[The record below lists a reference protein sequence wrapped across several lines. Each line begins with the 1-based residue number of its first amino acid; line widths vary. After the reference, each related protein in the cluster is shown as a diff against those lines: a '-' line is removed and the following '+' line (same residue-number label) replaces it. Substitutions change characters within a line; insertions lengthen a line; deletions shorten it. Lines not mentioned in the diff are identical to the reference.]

1 MNMLRKMRNKN
12 GILVAAH
19 RGVSGANIPC
29 NTIAAFDI
37 AVKSGAKIIE
47 MDLFKTTDGKIYIFH
62 TGKEPYQLGIDI
74 DLTTMDSSEIS
85 RLRLVNVDF
94 NPTKHGLDSFD
105 DVLEHFKNRDCLLN
119 LDRCGTFLK
128 EVVACVKK
136 HNMEE
141 QILLKTAPTD
151 ELLEAV
157 QAYASNY
164 MYMPI
169 YMECDTA
176 TEKIERMNIHFVGAE
191 LVFQTEQS
199 PVVQDEY
206 MSLMKQKNI
215 ILWGNGV
222 LYDEKIPLAA
232 GHSDD
237 VSMIESPG
245 AGWGWLAEKGFD
257 IIQTDWA
264 IQCYQYLK
272 QAGYSK

>member
-1 MNMLRKMRNKN
+1 MNTLRKMRNEN

-19 RGVSGANIPC
+19 RGVFGANIPC

-37 AVKSGAKIIE
+37 AVRSGAKIIE

-62 TGKEPYQLGIDI
+62 TGTEPYQINKKI

-85 RLRLVNVDF
+85 SLRLVNIDF

-119 LDRCGTFLK
+119 LDRCGAFLK
-128 EVVACVKK
+128 DVVACVKK
-136 HNMEE
+136 HNMKE

-151 ELLEAV
+151 DMLMAV
-157 QAYASNY
+157 QEYAPTF

-169 YMECDTA
+169 YIENDTA
-176 TEKIERMNIHFVGAE
+176 TEKIEQMNIHFVGAE
-191 LVFQTEQS
+191 LVFETEQS
-199 PVVQDEY
+199 PVIQDEY
-206 MSLMKQKNI
+206 ISYMKHKNL

-222 LYDEKIPLAA
+222 LYSELVPLAA

-237 VSMIESPG
+237 VSMIDSPDL
-245 AGWGWLAEKGFD
+245 GWGWLAKKGFD

-264 IQCYQYLK
+264 PQCYSYL
-272 QAGYSK
+272 QQEGYSN